1 MMIEVKRGLPK
12 HVEGISRVC
21 IEGRQDAISDIKSQ
35 ENIRRNNKIFYN
47 HDRINGELEEAEGW
61 DGYFVALDD
70 GTVVGAIGGGMKD
83 DDKSEVYV
91 LYLDPQRRREGIGT
105 QLLNHLTDIQRN
117 KGSKEQW
124 VSVLKGNDQC
134 IPFYEAKGFRFMR
147 EKEAYGNVEG
157 EKYISL
163 RYRREI

>member
-1 MMIEVKRGLPK
+1 
-12 HVEGISRVC
+12 
-21 IEGRQDAISDIKSQ
+21 
-35 ENIRRNNKIFYN
+35 
-47 HDRINGELEEAEGW
+47 
-61 DGYFVALDD
+61 
-70 GTVVGAIGGGMKD
+70 MKD

-124 VSVLKGNDQC
+124 VSVLKGNDKG